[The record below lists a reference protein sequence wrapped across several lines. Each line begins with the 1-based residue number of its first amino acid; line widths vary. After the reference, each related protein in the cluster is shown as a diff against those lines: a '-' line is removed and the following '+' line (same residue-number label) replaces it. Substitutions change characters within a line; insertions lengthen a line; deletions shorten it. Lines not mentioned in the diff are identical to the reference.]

1 MKRKALSVVLIL
13 ILVCI
18 AMFGCTEHTPV
29 GSDIVA
35 SIGDETVNYALY
47 NAAFESYREYMT
59 QIGGEILDEDDL
71 ITFQDMIMDYLL
83 VDMLTLYHADEEG
96 FVLPEEDKQAAIKQ
110 AESELN
116 DIKEEY
122 MELSRTDYEK
132 DPSKTVEQY
141 FEEYISTL
149 SDYYLGE
156 ELNFEQYSEAYT
168 NELIRSCTIEA
179 YKAYVCESF
188 AANESDI
195 NDWYEE
201 QYELQTA
208 SYKEYPEQYK
218 FDQEYFEQYFGMSED
233 AIPCVYVP
241 NGYSRI
247 MDIVV
252 KPSGEMSEEYKALQT
267 KIKDIYA
274 ECSELAFDD
283 ALNGDNANAERISEL
298 VEEYKRLQSES
309 DAMYDDYIHD
319 AKEKI
324 DDAYAE
330 LESGADFAEVMLKYS
345 ENSAVVGDDLK
356 NGCEAFKTEGEIIS
370 LEYSCASDW
379 SDTVKEIFGMLK
391 VGEYSNIFADDDGS
405 LHIIKYV
412 SDITAGTVELE
423 DVYDSVKTIVKSSSD
438 EKAWSE
444 LMDTWLDDPSI
455 KRNSELIRSI
465 GRDLLKDKNNKN
477 DE

>member
-1 MKRKALSVVLIL
+1 MKGKVLSVIL
-13 ILVCI
+13 IVAFSCT
-18 AMFGCTEHTPV
+18 AMFGCTERTPV

-35 SIGDETVNYALY
+35 SIGNETINYALY
-47 NAAFESYREYMT
+47 NAAFESYKEYMT
-59 QIGGEILDEDDL
+59 KIGGGISDEDDL

-96 FVLPEEDKQAAIKQ
+96 FVLSEDDRQAAIKQ

-116 DIKEEY
+116 DIKDEY
-122 MELSRTDYEK
+122 MELSRTDYEN

-141 FEEYISTL
+141 FDEYISAL

-156 ELNFEQYSEAYT
+156 KLDFEQYSEAYT
-168 NELIRSCTIEA
+168 NELIRSHTIEA

-188 AANESDI
+188 IASESDI

-201 QYELQTA
+201 QYDLQTA

-218 FDQEYFEQYFGMSED
+218 FDQEYFERYFGVSDD

-241 NGYSRI
+241 SGYSRI

-252 KPSGEMSEEYKALQT
+252 KPSGEMSEEYETLQT
-267 KIKDIYA
+267 KIKDIYS
-274 ECSELAFDD
+274 ECAELAFND
-283 ALNGDNANAERISEL
+283 ALNGDNANGERIAEL
-298 VEEYKRLQSES
+298 VKEYKELQKES
-309 DAMYDDYIHD
+309 DEMYDSYIHD
-319 AKEKI
+319 AREKI
-324 DDAYAE
+324 DEAYAE
-330 LESGADFAEVMLKYS
+330 LEAGADFSEVMLKYS
-345 ENSAVVGDDLK
+345 ENTMVVGDEQ
-356 NGCEAFKTEGEIIS
+356 NAGCEAFQTNGQIIS
-370 LEYSCASDW
+370 LKYSCDSDW
-379 SDTVKEIFGMLK
+379 SDTIKEIFGMLK

-412 SDITAGTVELE
+412 SDITEGTVELE
-423 DVYDSVKTIVKSSSD
+423 DLYEPIRTIVKSSSD

-444 LMDTWLDDPSI
+444 LMDAWLDDSSI
-455 KRNSELIRSI
+455 KRNSNLIRSI
-465 GRDLLKDKNNKN
+465 GRDLLDDKDGLD

>member
-1 MKRKALSVVLIL
+1 MKRKVLSVIL
-13 ILVCI
+13 IIILGCT
-18 AMFGCTEHTPV
+18 AMFGCAEHTPV

-35 SIGDETVNYALY
+35 SIGNETINYALY
-47 NAAFESYREYMT
+47 NAAFESYKEYMT
-59 QIGGEILDEDDL
+59 QMGGEILDEDDL

-83 VDMLTLYHADEEG
+83 VDMLTLYHADKEG

-116 DIKEEY
+116 DIKKEY

-132 DPSKTVEQY
+132 DSSKTVEQY
-141 FEEYISTL
+141 FEEYINTL

-156 ELNFEQYSEAYT
+156 ILNFEQYSEAYT
-168 NELIRSCTIEA
+168 NELIRSFTIEA

-188 AANESDI
+188 VASESDI

-201 QYELQTA
+201 QYDLQTA
-208 SYKEYPEQYK
+208 NYKEYPEQYK
-218 FDQEYFEQYFGMSED
+218 YDQEYFEQNFGTIDD

-252 KPSGEMSEEYKALQT
+252 KPSGKLSEEYEALQT
-267 KIKDIYA
+267 KIKNIYS

-283 ALNGDNANAERISEL
+283 ALNGDNANEERIAEL
-298 VEEYKRLQSES
+298 VKEYKKLRSQS

-324 DDAYAE
+324 DDAYVE
-330 LESGADFAEVMLKYS
+330 LESGADFAEVMMKYS
-345 ENSAVVGDDLK
+345 ENVAVVGSDSK
-356 NGCEAFKTEGEIIS
+356 NGCEAFRTKGQIIS
-370 LEYSCASDW
+370 LEYSSASDW

-391 VGEYSNIFADDDGS
+391 VGEYSNVFADDDGS

-423 DVYDSVKTIVKSSSD
+423 DVYDSVKTIVKLSSD
-438 EKAWSE
+438 EKAWAE
-444 LMDTWLDDPSI
+444 LMDAWLDDSSI
-455 KRNSELIRSI
+455 KRNTNLIRSI
-465 GRDLLKDKNNKN
+465 GKDMLEDKDDKG

>member
-1 MKRKALSVVLIL
+1 MKRKALSVIL
-13 ILVCI
+13 IIILGCT

-29 GSDIVA
+29 GTDIVA
-35 SIGDETVNYALY
+35 SIGDETINYALY

-59 QIGGEILDEDDL
+59 QMGGGISDEDDL

-83 VDMLTLYHADEEG
+83 VDMLTLYHADKEG
-96 FVLPEEDKQAAIKQ
+96 FVLSEEDKQAAIKQ
-110 AESELN
+110 AESELK
-116 DIKEEY
+116 DIKKEY
-122 MELSRTDYEK
+122 MELSRTDNEK
-132 DPSKTVEQY
+132 DSSKTVEQY
-141 FEEYISTL
+141 FEEYISAL

-156 ELNFEQYSEAYT
+156 KLNFEQYSEAYT
-168 NELIRSCTIEA
+168 NELIRSQTIEA

-188 AANESDI
+188 VAPESDI

-201 QYELQTA
+201 QYDLQTE

-218 FDQEYFEQYFGMSED
+218 FDQEYFEQYFGVNDD

-241 NGYSRI
+241 KGYSRI

-252 KPSGEMSEEYKALQT
+252 KPSGKLSEEYEALQT
-267 KIKDIYA
+267 KIKAVYS
-274 ECSELAFDD
+274 ECSELAFND
-283 ALNGDNANAERISEL
+283 ALNGDNANKERIAEL
-298 VEEYKRLQSES
+298 VKEYKKLQSES

-324 DDAYAE
+324 DEAYAE

-345 ENSAVVGDDLK
+345 ENTAVVGDDS
-356 NGCEAFKTEGEIIS
+356 NAGCEVFQTKGQIIS
-370 LEYSCASDW
+370 LEYSGASDW
-379 SDTVKEIFGMLK
+379 SDTVKEIFGMLE

-444 LMDTWLDDPSI
+444 LMDAWLDDSSI
-455 KRNSELIRSI
+455 KRNTNLIRSI
-465 GRDLLKDKNNKN
+465 GKDLIEDKDGKN

>member
-1 MKRKALSVVLIL
+1 MKRKALSVIL
-13 ILVCI
+13 IIILSCT

-35 SIGDETVNYALY
+35 SIGNETINYALY

-59 QIGGEILDEDDL
+59 QIGGGISDEDDL

-83 VDMLTLYHADEEG
+83 VDMLTLYHADKEG

-110 AESELN
+110 AESELK

-132 DPSKTVEQY
+132 DSSKTVEQY
-141 FEEYISTL
+141 FEEYISAL

-156 ELNFEQYSEAYT
+156 KLNFEQYSEAYT
-168 NELIRSCTIEA
+168 NELIRSHTIEA

-188 AANESDI
+188 VAPESDI

-201 QYELQTA
+201 QYNLQTEN
-208 SYKEYPEQYK
+208 YKEYPEQYK
-218 FDQEYFEQYFGMSED
+218 FDQEYFEQCFGMNDD

-241 NGYSRI
+241 KGYSRI

-252 KPSGEMSEEYKALQT
+252 KPSGKLSEEYKALQT
-267 KIKDIYA
+267 KIKDVYS

-283 ALNGDNANAERISEL
+283 ALNGDNANEERIAEL
-298 VEEYKRLQSES
+298 VKEYKKLQSES

-324 DDAYAE
+324 DEAYAE
-330 LESGADFAEVMLKYS
+330 LESGADFSEVMLKYS
-345 ENSAVVGDDLK
+345 ENTAVVGDDS
-356 NGCEAFKTEGEIIS
+356 NAGCEAFQTKGQIIS

-379 SDTVKEIFGMLK
+379 SDTVKEIFGMLR

-444 LMDTWLDDPSI
+444 LMDAWLDDSSI
-455 KRNSELIRSI
+455 KRNSNLIRSI
-465 GRDLLKDKNNKN
+465 GKDLIEDKDGKN